1 MKEKVTIT
9 LDTTLIE
16 FVDDRAQGNRS
27 DYFNSLVQQ
36 HRQAVLKQQMIQA
49 LQEDAEDADFQAD
62 IVAWDGVAGDGL
74 NAEG

>member
-9 LDTTLIE
+9 LDTELIA

-36 HRQAVLKQQMIQA
+36 HRQAVLKQQMIEA
-49 LQEDAEDADFQAD
+49 LQADGENADYQAEIKAWDSVVGDGIDAE
-62 IVAWDGVAGDGL
+62 G
-74 NAEG
+74 

>member
-9 LDTTLIE
+9 LDTELIA
-16 FVDDRAQGNRS
+16 FVDDRAHGNRS

-49 LQEDAEDADFQAD
+49 LQTDIGNADYQAE
-62 IVAWDGVAGDGL
+62 IEAWDGVVGDGL
-74 NAEG
+74 DAEG